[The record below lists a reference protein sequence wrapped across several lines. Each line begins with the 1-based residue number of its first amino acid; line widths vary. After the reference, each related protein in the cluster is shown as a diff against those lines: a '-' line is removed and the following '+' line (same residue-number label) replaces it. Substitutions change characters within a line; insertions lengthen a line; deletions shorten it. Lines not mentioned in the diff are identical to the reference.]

1 MLDLRNYGL
10 KIARD
15 TTTSGYIE
23 WEGNTI
29 IYPTISFSIFD
40 FRSFIYGLTTATR
53 TTLFRDILFENS
65 KYTKESP
72 LRTIPDIPWRKIY
85 DNPLDSS
92 SFSNFLTNPRTI
104 IGLENSDK
112 FLFERIA
119 TSPDLASRFTLSGP
133 EFDWNLRRIKTYFSI
148 TLLFIERLLVL
159 LYLTGGQPPRAP
171 ELLSLR
177 YLNSVRTGTRNIFI
191 ENDLVVFVTS
201 YYKGYSISGS
211 TKIIHRYLPREIGE
225 LLVYYIWLVVPF
237 LERLSIKLYRKP
249 LSDYLFT
256 NPTRKKGSRTSR
268 IDSDRFRRIF
278 RRETLAGLG
287 TALNPSEYRYI
298 SIGISRRFFTKAYQF
313 QPEDLADLEDENDI
327 DLEDDVI
334 DLQAGYSSRTAGLVY
349 GRGLFDKSG
358 EIRALKQRFRE
369 ASIVSLLY
377 FYYISL
383 I

>member
-133 EFDWNLRRIKTYFSI
+133 DFDWNLRRIKTYFSI

-159 LYLTGGQPPRAP
+159 LYLTGG
-171 ELLSLR
+171 
-177 YLNSVRTGTRNIFI
+177 
-191 ENDLVVFVTS
+191 
-201 YYKGYSISGS
+201 
-211 TKIIHRYLPREIGE
+211 
-225 LLVYYIWLVVPF
+225 
-237 LERLSIKLYRKP
+237 
-249 LSDYLFT
+249 
-256 NPTRKKGSRTSR
+256 
-268 IDSDRFRRIF
+268 
-278 RRETLAGLG
+278 
-287 TALNPSEYRYI
+287 
-298 SIGISRRFFTKAYQF
+298 
-313 QPEDLADLEDENDI
+313 
-327 DLEDDVI
+327 
-334 DLQAGYSSRTAGLVY
+334 
-349 GRGLFDKSG
+349 
-358 EIRALKQRFRE
+358 
-369 ASIVSLLY
+369 
-377 FYYISL
+377 
-383 I
+383 